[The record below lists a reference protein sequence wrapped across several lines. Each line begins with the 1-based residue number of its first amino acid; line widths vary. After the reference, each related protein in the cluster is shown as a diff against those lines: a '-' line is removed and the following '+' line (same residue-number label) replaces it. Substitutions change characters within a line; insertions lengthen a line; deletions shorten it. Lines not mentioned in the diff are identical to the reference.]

1 MSIQCPRCGSVLK
14 PRANVYSSDVYC
26 YCEICKIRY
35 ELNEITDSDN
45 SNDNSDRRSSNAPEL
60 SHRKEGRKESRK
72 NRRLSNAPG
81 LSTPI
86 ASHLERNTQLQH
98 YHNEKAGHGFAA
110 EDANALNDVLHGRNV
125 EKTGLGNALNGPD
138 RIVDGQGIQ
147 VKYYSTARESIDA
160 AFSRQ
165 NGGCY
170 RYPGQKLEVPADQYD
185 EAVNRMREKISQG
198 LVRDSKGKVIKNPDK
213 ATDIVQKG
221 SVTYEQ
227 AKNIAKAGNIDSL
240 IFDIKNQAITCAC
253 VFGASFA
260 ISFAMRIWKGDSV
273 EEALKNSINQA
284 LQSGLAA
291 GMIGVVSSQVLRFK
305 SAAAGTV
312 VARQGVSL
320 IAKTELG
327 KQAVTAIAK
336 ASLGKAVYGAAAVNH
351 VSKLVRSNVVTS
363 AIALGI
369 STAPDMYR
377 AIISQNIS
385 WAQFSKNLAVNTAS
399 VAGGA
404 GGWWGGAAV
413 GAAVGSV
420 IPGIGNVVGG
430 FIGGVAGALGVGYAA
445 GKVAKGVLDEF
456 VEDDAKK
463 MIALLQIEAEES
475 AQAHLLSEDE
485 VRSKLVPEIT
495 KTVTAKWLRSMYGSS
510 RSDSGRARFARE
522 MLDKICMDILKSRKR
537 IIIPDTTTLIERFSI
552 AIYNSSVIARFLFWF
567 DKFIN
572 FFKRKLKL

>member
-1 MSIQCPRCGSVLK
+1 MSMKCPRCGSVLK
-14 PRANVYSSDVYC
+14 PRADVYSSDVYC

-35 ELNEITDSDN
+35 GLDETTGSKN
-45 SNDNSDRRSSNAPEL
+45 SNNKNSDKKYSC
-60 SHRKEGRKESRK
+60 GRWSDGLK
-72 NRRLSNAPG
+72 

-165 NGGCY
+165 NGY

-260 ISFAMRIWKGDSV
+260 ISFAMRVWKGDSA

-420 IPGIGNVVGG
+420 IPGIGTAVGG

-463 MIALLQIEAEES
+463 MIALLQTEAEES

-495 KTVTAKWLRSMYGSS
+495 KTVTAEWLRSMYGSS

-522 MLDKICMDILKSRKR
+522 MLDRICMDILKTRKR
-537 IIIPDTTTLIERFSI
+537 IIIPDTPTLIEHFSI
-552 AIYNSSVIARFLFWF
+552 AIYNSSAMARFLSFI
-567 DKFIN
+567 DKSVN
-572 FFKRKLKL
+572 FFKGN